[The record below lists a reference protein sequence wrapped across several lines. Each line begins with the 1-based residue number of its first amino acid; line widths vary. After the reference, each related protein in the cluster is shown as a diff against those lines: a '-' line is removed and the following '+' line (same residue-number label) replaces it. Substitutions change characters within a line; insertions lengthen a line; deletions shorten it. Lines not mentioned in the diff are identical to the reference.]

1 MFKVYT
7 RSRSW
12 AVDYNGSMGTPAETT
27 YTSGFIRLTRPQFIG
42 TIAGLMM
49 CLLLAA
55 LDQTIVGTAEPRII
69 ASLSGFDRY
78 PWVATTYLLTSTICV
93 PIFAKLSDM
102 YGRKWFFLSGAVI
115 FVTSS
120 ALCGAAGKMTALPFD
135 GMGQLIVFRGM
146 QGLGAGIM
154 FGLVFTIVG
163 DVFSPAERGKYQ
175 GLFASV
181 WGAASI
187 FGPTLGGWLTDNLS
201 WRWCFY
207 VNLPVG
213 IIAIVAIWITFPY
226 FHPQGVR
233 RIIDWFG
240 VTALIACL
248 VPLLLALTWVTQYGW
263 GSTRVESLL
272 TVAAV
277 MLFTF
282 LFVETRAA
290 EPLIP
295 LSLFRDPII
304 RVCSI
309 SGFIMG
315 MGMFG
320 VVIYLP
326 LFMQGVLGVSAT
338 RSGSLLTP
346 MMLSAVC
353 GNIFSGQ
360 MTSRLGRY
368 KALAIS
374 GAIMIASGI
383 IVFAN
388 MTETTR
394 NSFVVFGMVLCG
406 IGLGFVQPVYT
417 VAVQNAAPRQHMGTA
432 TASSQFFRSI
442 GSTVGVAV
450 FGSVLLTRYNHDFA
464 AGVPKGT
471 PGIALKP
478 FSNPMMLPLIRPQL
492 EAGFGRYP
500 GGLQLLH
507 RLFENV
513 RSSLMHGIHLIFLV
527 GAVIMTAGVL
537 LNLMLKEIPLRG
549 HASAEAAAA
558 PVVEAI

>member
-1 MFKVYT
+1 
-7 RSRSW
+7 
-12 AVDYNGSMGTPAETT
+12 MGTPKPEQT

-78 PWVATTYLLTSTICV
+78 PWVATAYLLTSTICV
-93 PIFAKLSDM
+93 PIFAKLSDI

-115 FVTSS
+115 FVGAS
-120 ALCGAAGKMTALPFD
+120 ALCGAAGKMTWLPID
-135 GMGQLIVFRGM
+135 GMGQLIVFRGL

-175 GLFASV
+175 GLFASM

-213 IIAIVAIWITFPY
+213 IIAIAAIWIQFPY

-233 RIIDWFG
+233 RIIDWLG
-240 VTALIACL
+240 VSSLIACL
-248 VPLLLALTWVTQYGW
+248 VPLLLALTWVTDYGW

-272 TVAAV
+272 AVAAV
-277 MLFTF
+277 MMFAF
-282 LFVETRAA
+282 IHIETRAP
-290 EPLIP
+290 EPLLP
-295 LSLFRDPII
+295 LTLFKDPII

-309 SGFIMG
+309 AGFLMG
-315 MGMFG
+315 IGMFG
-320 VVIYLP
+320 VIIYLP

-368 KALAIS
+368 KMLAIS
-374 GAIMIASGI
+374 GAVFIAAGMV
-383 IVFAN
+383 VFAN
-388 MTETTR
+388 MNEF
-394 NSFVVFGMVLCG
+394 SSHGYVVIGMILCG
-406 IGLGFVQPVYT
+406 VGLGFVQPVYT

-442 GSTVGVAV
+442 GSTVGVAI
-450 FGSVLLTRYNHDFA
+450 FGSVLLTMYKHDFDA
-464 AGVPKGT
+464 SVPKGV
-471 PGIALKP
+471 PPAALKY
-478 FSNPMMLPLIRPQL
+478 FYNPLFLPTIRPQL
-492 EAGFGRYP
+492 EAGFGKYP
-500 GGLQLLH
+500 GGLDLLH

-513 RSSLMHGIHLIFLV
+513 RMALVHGIHSIFVV
-527 GAVIMTAGVL
+527 GAVLMCAGVV
-537 LNLMLKEIPLRG
+537 LNFAIREIPLRG
-549 HASAEAAAA
+549 HAREQASTS
-558 PVVEAI
+558 VEAI

>member
-1 MFKVYT
+1 
-7 RSRSW
+7 
-12 AVDYNGSMGTPAETT
+12 MGTNAVEAT

-42 TIAGLMM
+42 TIGGLMM

-78 PWVATTYLLTSTICV
+78 PWVATAYLLSSTICV
-93 PIFAKLSDM
+93 PIFAKLSDI

-135 GMGQLIVFRGM
+135 GMGQLIVFRGL
-146 QGLGAGIM
+146 QGVGAGIM

-175 GLFASV
+175 GLFASM

-213 IIAIVAIWITFPY
+213 ILAIAAIWLTFPY

-233 RIIDWFG
+233 RIIDWSG
-240 VTALIACL
+240 VGSLIGCL
-248 VPLLLALTWVTQYGW
+248 VPLLLALTWVTDYGW
-263 GSTRVESLL
+263 GATRVESLL
-272 TVAAV
+272 AVAAV
-277 MLFTF
+277 MLAVFI
-282 LFVETRAA
+282 FVELRAE
-290 EPLIP
+290 EPLLP

-309 SGFIMG
+309 AGFMMG

-320 VVIYLP
+320 VIIYLP

-346 MMLSAVC
+346 MMLSAVV

-368 KALAIS
+368 KVLAIT
-374 GAIMIASGI
+374 GAMLIAGGMY
-383 IVFAN
+383 VFAN
-388 MTETTR
+388 MNE
-394 NSFVVFGMVLCG
+394 SSSHAFVVVGMIMCG
-406 IGLGFVQPVYT
+406 VGLGFVQPVYT

-450 FGSVLLTRYNHDFA
+450 FGSVLLTMYKHQFD
-464 AGVPKGT
+464 AGVPKGV
-471 PGIALKP
+471 PAAALKP
-478 FSNPMMLPLIRPQL
+478 FGNPLLLPMIRPQL

-507 RLFENV
+507 QLFENV
-513 RSSLMHGIHLIFLV
+513 KMSLVHGIHTIFVV
-527 GAVIMTAGVL
+527 GAILMTIGVALNFL
-537 LNLMLKEIPLRG
+537 LREIPLRG
-549 HASAEAAAA
+549 HSREQASAAASIEA
-558 PVVEAI
+558 V